1 MEKEPED
8 ISLRASPK
16 PVTRFNRRYIMT
28 ASAAVILLLF
38 AASFYGLSPRERN
51 VSDQETQY
59 HVERKSVAEGLDTL
73 PKSYDP
79 AMYQTPKSTGKDTPL
94 KLPGEQ
100 DVPKLGAPLP
110 GDLGSV
116 ILDAEQGAGFLPD
129 PMLDAERAARIR
141 MRKRAAEA
149 REANVFFS
157 LSGQKQG
164 ASSAQATGLQ
174 AASVADTSNG
184 NDGAGDLQV
193 PTSPYTL
200 MAGSIIA
207 AHLMTGINSDLPGT
221 VLAQV
226 SENVYDT
233 VTGKHL
239 LIPQGAR
246 LIGTYDSQTET
257 GQERALVVWQR
268 LIWPDGSSI
277 LLDNLP
283 ASDKSGYAGLKDTV
297 DHHSGR
303 LLRGITLATLLG
315 VGTELAASDGDGR
328 LIAALK
334 NSVQST
340 AGDVGQRLV
349 DRDLNIKPTITI
361 RPGWPVRVIT
371 LRDLILKPY
380 GSTP

>member
-38 AASFYGLSPRERN
+38 AASFYGLSPRARN

-59 HVERKSVAEGLDTL
+59 HVERKALAEGLDAL

-79 AMYQTPKSTGKDTPL
+79 AMYQPPKPAGTDTTL

-116 ILDAEQGAGFLPD
+116 ILDAEQGTGFLPD

-164 ASSAQATGLQ
+164 GSEAQAAGLQ
-174 AASVADTSNG
+174 AASVADTSDG
-184 NDGAGDLQV
+184 NDGAGDLKV

-200 MAGSIIA
+200 MAGGIIA

-246 LIGTYDSQTET
+246 LIGRYQSDIKA
-257 GQERALVVWQR
+257 GQERVFLVWER
-268 LIWPDGSSI
+268 LLMPDGSSI

-283 ASDKSGYAGLKDTV
+283 ASDKGGYAGLKDRV

-303 LLRGITLATLLG
+303 LLRGTTLATLLG
-315 VGTELAASDGDGR
+315 VGTELATSDGDGR
-328 LIAALK
+328 LITALK
-334 NSVQST
+334 NSAQST
-340 AGDVGQRLV
+340 VGDVGQRLV
-349 DRDLNIKPTITI
+349 DRDLNIKPTITV